1 MVCWC
6 DTFFSGSSFAVYF
19 KGLLVLV
26 LLPSESLFFVTAAAA
41 ASAVAAVLSRFFVE
55 VLVIGVL

>member
-6 DTFFSGSSFAVYF
+6 DTFFSGSSFAVYL
-19 KGLLVLV
+19 KGLFVLV